1 MGRTSRFSQSI
12 EWKEKRVE
20 DLRGKVA
27 IITGGA
33 NGMGEAVSR
42 TLASHGTRVV
52 IADIDVERAMRVAG
66 EIQASGGDAV
76 SIPTDVGDEA
86 QVIALV
92 EQVMADYGRIDIVD
106 NNAAALELI
115 AEDPD
120 IVQLEAR
127 ILEGT
132 FRVNVMG
139 AFYLCK
145 YVIPHLIAGGGGS
158 IINMGSVS
166 GISGEP
172 LMSAY
177 GISKGAIMQ
186 LTRAVA
192 AQYGK
197 QGVRCN
203 SVAPGFVL
211 TENTEVWTP
220 AEFKDNY
227 IRHSMTP
234 YIGMPQDVANLVVF
248 LASDLS
254 RYMTGHIVYADG
266 GLRTALPTLADAR

>member
-1 MGRTSRFSQSI
+1 
-12 EWKEKRVE
+12 VE

-42 TLASHGTRVV
+42 TLALRGTRVV
-52 IADIDVERAMRVAG
+52 IADIDVERAARVAA

-76 SIPTDVGDEA
+76 SIPTDVGEEA

-92 EQVMADYGRIDIVD
+92 ERVMADYGRIDILD

-120 IVQLEAR
+120 IVMLESR

-132 FRVNVMG
+132 LRVNLMG
-139 AFYLCK
+139 AFYGCK
-145 YVIPHLIAGGGGS
+145 YVIPHMIAGGGGS

-172 LMSAY
+172 RLSAY

-211 TENTEVWTP
+211 TENTNVWTP
-220 AEFKDNY
+220 TEFKDNY

-234 YIGMPQDVANLVVF
+234 HIGMPQDVANLVVF

-266 GLRTALPTLADAR
+266 GLSAALPTLADAR